1 MSSLDVFIISFVSIV
16 LYHCALSLLIF
27 KERGSKKMGD
37 VKKLFG
43 VDAKKEQ
50 EGVWRDDI
58 GGDIKIKIARIGN
71 PNYQK
76 RFQALTKPHRR
87 ALRSNRLSD
96 DIAEKLLIQCLAE
109 TIVLDWENVEEKGKK
124 IPYSLEN
131 AIKLL
136 TDYPE
141 LRSTIN
147 DIANEL
153 EGYQAEEEEDAVENL
168 KK

>member
-1 MSSLDVFIISFVSIV
+1 
-16 LYHCALSLLIF
+16 
-27 KERGSKKMGD
+27 MGD

-43 VDAKKEQ
+43 TDAKKEQ

-58 GGDIKIKIARIGN
+58 AEDIKIKIARIGN

-76 RFQALTKPHRR
+76 KFQTLSKPHRR
-87 ALRSNRLSD
+87 AIRRGTLSD
-96 DIAEKLLIQCLAE
+96 DVAEKLLIQCLAE
-109 TIVLDWENVEEKGKK
+109 TIVLDWKNIEVNGKPF
-124 IPYSLEN
+124 PYSVEN

-136 TDYPE
+136 TDLPE
-141 LRSTIN
+141 LRNTIN

-153 EGYQAEEEEDAVENL
+153 EGYQAEDEEEAVENL

>member
-1 MSSLDVFIISFVSIV
+1 
-16 LYHCALSLLIF
+16 
-27 KERGSKKMGD
+27 MGD

-43 VDAKKEQ
+43 TDPKKEQ

-58 GGDIKIKIARIGN
+58 GGDIRMKIARIGN

-76 RFQALTKPHRR
+76 RFQTLSKPHRR
-87 ALRSNRLSD
+87 AIRRGTLPD

-109 TIVLDWENVEEKGKK
+109 TIVLDWENVQYEGEDL
-124 IPYSLEN
+124 PYSVEN
-131 AIKLL
+131 AVRLL
-136 TDYPE
+136 TDIPE
-141 LRSTIN
+141 LRNIIN

-153 EGYQAEEEEDAVENL
+153 EGYQTEDDEEAVENL